1 MSTTTL
7 PYCMLSSPTAAHAV
21 VLFLGGG
28 QNNGYGGKDL
38 LAAAGKVDAS
48 CNVATGEVIPA
59 PFRLSGFLL
68 CNIPIVA
75 TMLFSKSVYVQV
87 RVYLIRLE
95 CQM

>member
-1 MSTTTL
+1 M
-7 PYCMLSSPTAAHAV
+7 PFFGV
-21 VLFLGGG
+21 GG
-28 QNNGYGGKDL
+28 QNDGSGDKDL

-75 TMLFSKSVYVQV
+75 TMLFTKSVYVQV
-87 RVYLIRLE
+87 IYCTCRARRLRYK
-95 CQM
+95 